1 MKHKPSDRQQ
11 YDGLHQP
18 TVVSVGPSRQH
29 PSPVLH
35 QPHHQRKLKRPNNT
49 AIRPYTRRRPTAL
62 HQDPSQTVL
71 SLPRCLILDSTVY
84 STDRA
89 QTGLTESVSKRQQ
102 RLHSTV
108 QKTSSD
114 LGMPDPKAKSVALA
128 RARLRGQYEPQ
139 SSSTSMVSSY
149 ASTTNN
155 ETART
160 FVATKPVS
168 SSNERPTIVK
178 HVLASGISIPEAAKA
193 IKGQQKVLFG
203 MAFMAHTPPNRS
215 SFKSCGD
222 KKDKEPSSSPGTT
235 FNTTIPETAP
245 SLAAPLTPAE
255 PEISPTAVTTTYSMT
270 TSLER
275 DTVSS
280 PLASSNDHPRP
291 LLQAGRHLPK
301 SSQSFQH
308 RPSSAAASLA
318 YTAFNSFH
326 DDEGS
331 TQTQSGDTEESTQN
345 YNDPHALGST
355 KLNLPMVVVNHD
367 LFFSGDGFE
376 RSLFNAWYRKNGW
389 HRPFH
394 ARFLLHIF
402 VWLFV
407 VGVYFLFI
415 LRFVYPLSVRYVMYG
430 TTGLGTLLQL
440 ACMIGTLSVDPQDSN
455 VRRSRI
461 PRNTSY
467 VKQVGVPVIDPDTL
481 FCQICQVH
489 VGIQTKHCKPCNK
502 CVGVYDHHCDYLS
515 TCIGKR
521 NYKVFF
527 ATILFGFIMTY
538 AISSVALYAFVQY
551 FTDRDTFANIVME
564 LFQRS
569 NESDQKTVAAMIF
582 TYMVL
587 VMVIAGGATNLFLFH
602 ARISYVGV
610 TTIGYLE
617 SRAARGP
624 DLWHIN
630 TKEYKKSRALAH
642 EFSNSIEPAD
652 YNPMDNPW
660 HNPV

>member
-318 YTAFNSFH
+318 YTAFKCDDNSVNTVH
-326 DDEGS
+326 VSKNSDVLARSMMMRDLRKPNP
-331 TQTQSGDTEESTQN
+331 GDTEESTQN

-376 RSLFNAWYRKNGW
+376 RSLFNAW
-389 HRPFH
+389 
-394 ARFLLHIF
+394 
-402 VWLFV
+402 
-407 VGVYFLFI
+407 
-415 LRFVYPLSVRYVMYG
+415 FVYPLSVRYVMYG

-551 FTDRDTFANIVME
+551 FTDRDTFANIGKFME